1 MSDAASAQR
10 PSLRLLYGL
19 AAATIAGAGLRAAA
33 PVLVPVALALFLAIL
48 CQPLF
53 VGMLRRR
60 VPLGFAVLITLLV
73 LGLAIA
79 LFLVL
84 LLGSIAEVREVG
96 PHYWAGLRER
106 IAYTA
111 EWWQQKGIMISDWVP
126 ARFREPEAL
135 LNLAGG
141 TLAGAL
147 RLLSEGTIVLLTLF
161 FLLFEVALAP
171 RRIATLPPAVRD
183 RFAHFANVSAELQ
196 RYLAIKTL
204 MAAAIGLAAGLWVA
218 GLGVD
223 FPVLCGLLAF
233 GFHFVP
239 NVGALF
245 AAVPAMVIA
254 FAEFDAAKALA
265 VGAGYLVLGLVLG
278 SLVEPALMGRRLNL
292 SPLAVFLSL
301 VIWGWLWGPIGM
313 FLSVPMTMAIKIV
326 LSHSPDWAW
335 TARLLDG
342 VRAVGEATAART
354 EEERAPASGPE
365 PPAAPA
371 GAGPR

>member
-1 MSDAASAQR
+1 MSDAAPAQR
-10 PSLRLLYGL
+10 PSLRVLYGL
-19 AAATIAGAGLRAAA
+19 AAATVAGAGLRAAA

-53 VGMLRRR
+53 LGLLRKR
-60 VPLGFAVLITLLV
+60 VPLGLAVLVTLLV
-73 LGLAIA
+73 LGAAMA

-84 LLGSIAEVREVG
+84 LLGSLAEVREVG
-96 PHYWAGLRER
+96 PHYWAGLQER
-106 IAYTA
+106 ISYTV
-111 EWWQQKGIMISDWVP
+111 EWWRQKGIVLTDWVP
-126 ARFREPEAL
+126 AKWREPAAL
-135 LNLAGG
+135 VNLAGG

-161 FLLFEVALAP
+161 FLLFELALAP
-171 RRIATLPPAVRD
+171 RRIATLPPAVRQ
-183 RFAHFANVSAELQ
+183 RIAYFADVSSELQ

-204 MAAAIGLAAGLWVA
+204 MAAAIGVAAGLWVA

-223 FPVLCGLLAF
+223 FAVLCGLLAF

-245 AAVPAMVIA
+245 AAAPAMVIA
-254 FAEFDAAKALA
+254 FSEFDAAKALA
-265 VGAGYLVLGLVLG
+265 VGAGYLVLGIVLG
-278 SLVEPALMGRRLNL
+278 SLVEPALLGRRLNL

-301 VIWGWLWGPIGM
+301 VFWGWLWGPIGM

-335 TARLLDG
+335 AARLIDG
-342 VRAVGEATAART
+342 VRAVPEANAA
-354 EEERAPASGPE
+354 AAADGPA
-365 PPAAPA
+365 PPAAAA
-371 GAGPR
+371 GGERA